1 MRNKKMN
8 LFNGL
13 AAFFLFSFVLLA
25 CNNNTA
31 EGEKKAEDTVK
42 KTEQT
47 PPPSTPDSLGKK
59 DTLNDKPTETGN

>member
-8 LFNGL
+8 FLYSLMALFI
-13 AAFFLFSFVLLA
+13 FSFAILA
-25 CNNNTA
+25 CNNGSA
-31 EGEKKAEDTVK
+31 ESEKKAEDTAK

-59 DTLNDKPTETGN
+59 DTLNDKPTETSN